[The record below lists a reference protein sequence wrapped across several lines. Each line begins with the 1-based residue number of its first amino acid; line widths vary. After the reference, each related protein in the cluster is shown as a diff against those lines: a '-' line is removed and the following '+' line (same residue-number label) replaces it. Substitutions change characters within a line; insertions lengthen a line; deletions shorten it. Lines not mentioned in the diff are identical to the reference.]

1 MWGKACSR
9 DFLEWNSWLRG
20 KVISSYFSDKL
31 HASTDDYH
39 SLGLNFFALW
49 RRKCYILD
57 YQVSKRYLLMR
68 WLAFPWHASFFET
81 PIYMSIHLSKLVLL
95 LSVLVR
101 VLIWLM
107 DLVLAWSTFLF
118 RIIPWPSPC
127 QGGSSLCYFQ
137 QICHPTPFQ
146 EIQQRSGFLSPANW
160 RSCIH
165 WRGKR
170 HQCCCGQFLCLHWQ
184 KLCHRQK
191 MYNKRLCLYRGW
203 DYFTPWNSCARF

>member
-20 KVISSYFSDKL
+20 KVIFRL
-31 HASTDDYH
+31 
-39 SLGLNFFALW
+39 LLW
-49 RRKCYILD
+49 QITCLY
-57 YQVSKRYLLMR
+57 R
-68 WLAFPWHASFFET
+68 WLSFIRPELFCTMKKQMLHFKLPGIQNIPVNEVISFSFFSFFLDT
-81 PIYMSIHLSKLVLL
+81 MYMSIHLSKLVLL
-95 LSVLVR
+95 LYVLVGL
-101 VLIWLM
+101 LIWLI

-118 RIIPWPSPC
+118 RKIPWPSPC

-203 DYFTPWNSCARF
+203 DYFTPWNCCARL